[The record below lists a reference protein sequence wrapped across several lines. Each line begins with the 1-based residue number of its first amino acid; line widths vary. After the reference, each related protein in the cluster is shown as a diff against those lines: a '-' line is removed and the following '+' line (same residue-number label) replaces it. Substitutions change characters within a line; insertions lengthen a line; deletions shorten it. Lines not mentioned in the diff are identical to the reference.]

1 MATQLDGGCRVSDMR
16 EGDPVVNGTLRIW
29 NQIGRATG
37 AQAISLRIME
47 FAPGLSPG
55 IRSGSDQILYVLDE
69 SWSSAPANDPKD
81 VEDSSHEQAQSGPPV
96 DQVAMIDS
104 RPEAVRRTS
113 PSSQVMIDGQSYG
126 IGRDT
131 GIYIPPS
138 ETFAVDNAGP
148 KSIVIVS
155 SQCPEPYASQFIMPL
170 TTPATDLI
178 PPEPPRL
185 VRLAD
190 RPAQPTADR
199 WYRVL
204 VDDEVG
210 STQATQF
217 VGSIPPGRA
226 PDHFH
231 KYEEVLFILKGH
243 GRMWAGETNTPI
255 RAGSCIY
262 LPKGQVHCVENT
274 GTDELRLLGVFY
286 PAGSPSVRYE
296 APARNEL

>member
-1 MATQLDGGCRVSDMR
+1 MALILEGGCRVSEMR
-16 EGDPVVNGTLRIW
+16 EGNPVVNATLRIW

-37 AQAISLRIME
+37 AQAISLRIVE

-55 IRSGSDQILYVLDE
+55 IRSNSDEILYVFGWERGHPVRLRE
-69 SWSSAPANDPKD
+69 LC
-81 VEDSSHEQAQSGPPV
+81 EQTLAQV
-96 DQVAMIDS
+96 F
-104 RPEAVRRTS
+104 
-113 PSSQVMIDGQSYG
+113 IDGQSYD
-126 IGRDT
+126 IAPDT
-131 GIYIPPS
+131 GIYLRPG
-138 ETFAVDNAGP
+138 ETLAVNNPGRD
-148 KSIVIVS
+148 SIVTVS
-155 SQCPEPYASQFIMPL
+155 CRCPEPESAPELVAPL
-170 TTPATDLI
+170 TTPSSNSTTPKR
-178 PPEPPRL
+178 PPL

-231 KYEEVLFILKGH
+231 NYEEVLFILKGE
-243 GRMWAGETNTPI
+243 GRMWAGESNTSIGP
-255 RAGSCIY
+255 GSCIY

-296 APARNEL
+296 A

>member
-1 MATQLDGGCRVSDMR
+1 MATKLEGGCCVSEMR
-16 EGDPVVNGTLRIW
+16 EGNPVGDGTLSIW

-55 IRSGSDQILYVLDE
+55 IRGNSDEILYVLG
-69 SWSSAPANDPKD
+69 W
-81 VEDSSHEQAQSGPPV
+81 EQGHPVHLREHSQRTLAQ
-96 DQVAMIDS
+96 AF
-104 RPEAVRRTS
+104 
-113 PSSQVMIDGQSYG
+113 IDGQSYD
-126 IGRDT
+126 IAPDT
-131 GIYIPPS
+131 GIYLRPG
-138 ETFAVDNAGP
+138 ETFAVNNHGP
-148 KSIVIVS
+148 DSIVIVS
-155 SQCPEPYASQFIMPL
+155 CRCPEPESTPELVAPL
-170 TTPATDLI
+170 TTASTDSTQPER
-178 PPEPPRL
+178 PPL

-210 STQATQF
+210 SVQATQF

-231 KYEEVLFILKGH
+231 HYEEVLFILKGG
-243 GRMWAGETNTPI
+243 GRMWAGETSTPI
-255 RAGSCIY
+255 GPGSCVY

-274 GTDELRLLGVFY
+274 GPDELRLLGVFY

-296 APARNEL
+296 IPSPHESGV

>member
-1 MATQLDGGCRVSDMR
+1 MAIRLEGGCRVSDIR
-16 EGDPVVNGTLRIW
+16 EGVPIAKGTLRIW

-55 IRSGSDQILYVLDE
+55 IRSDCDDILYVLGCWE
-69 SWSSAPANDPKD
+69 RGRPVRLSEHS
-81 VEDSSHEQAQSGPPV
+81 ERTFAQV
-96 DQVAMIDS
+96 F
-104 RPEAVRRTS
+104 
-113 PSSQVMIDGQSYG
+113 IDGQLYEVDP
-126 IGRDT
+126 DT
-131 GIYIPPS
+131 GIYLRPG
-138 ETFAVDNAGP
+138 ETFAVKNPGP
-148 KSIVIVS
+148 DSIVIVS
-155 SQCPEPYASQFIMPL
+155 CRCPEPESAPEFVTPVATPSSDSASS
-170 TTPATDLI
+170 TR
-178 PPEPPRL
+178 PPL

-204 VDDEVG
+204 VNDEIG

-231 KYEEVLFILKGH
+231 QYEEVLFILRGV

-255 RAGSCIY
+255 APGSCIY

-286 PAGSPSVRYE
+286 PAGSPSVRYD
-296 APARNEL
+296 P